1 MQQDVLDLDIP
12 VRNRWLLV
20 VHLKQASA
28 GILHDVHNL
37 LLAETFASE
46 PYNQVEQS
54 AFCAELADNTNLM
67 HSWRSLLDLGLVNS
81 DNVLMVTDLPPDLHL
96 ICNQLTLLFSL
107 RIDLFKRILLARLR
121 VRHCIY
127 ESKATF

>member
-28 GILHDVHNL
+28 GVLHDVHNL

-46 PYNQVEQS
+46 PYNQVE
-54 AFCAELADNTNLM
+54 
-67 HSWRSLLDLGLVNS
+67 
-81 DNVLMVTDLPPDLHL
+81 
-96 ICNQLTLLFSL
+96 
-107 RIDLFKRILLARLR
+107 
-121 VRHCIY
+121 
-127 ESKATF
+127 